1 MRVSPSYLLFFILY
15 SLSKYIKILLKFS
28 HSYEFYKLYIGLVFN
43 WKLFGIIKF
52 IILLKMKD
60 NSLDNYE
67 LKTVNDYR
75 FLACVIAEKLRNTN
89 FEASKR

>member
-1 MRVSPSYLLFFILY
+1 
-15 SLSKYIKILLKFS
+15 
-28 HSYEFYKLYIGLVFN
+28 
-43 WKLFGIIKF
+43 
-52 IILLKMKD
+52 MKD